1 MSVLTDVDVLQG
13 GLNATLF
20 PGLDG
25 TAQVHTG
32 FRDEHEK
39 TASAI
44 LEEVK
49 RLMVLHNT
57 TAVTT
62 VCVYTLKNYA
72 FASPLL
78 KFA

>member
-1 MSVLTDVDVLQG
+1 MSVLTDVNILQG

-20 PGLDG
+20 PGLND

-39 TASAI
+39 TAGAI
-44 LEEVK
+44 LAEVK

-62 VCVYTLKNYA
+62 VCLCTLKA
-72 FASPLL
+72 MHLHLS
-78 KFA
+78 